1 MRRTNEWKRKHK
13 PGLGSPSLE
22 QVLGVELL
30 FNLPLFLYFVLTQ
43 PTRGGHESENNVKF
57 SRYRKCPSYLSNIA
71 SCRAYHSEDLIE
83 FYRSICKLIRSADS
97 KVENY
102 SRNRLNLIAWFV
114 TFFAACTTQRGLNV
128 DSLAKIIC
136 FGSEAFQWLDS
147 RATLRFLTLLLS
159 ASLAILSWMRHF
171 GMHIGT
177 SNEAC
182 PSCKLRTSM
191 AWVALHSGKDG
202 KASSRKRLKDKLFS
216 RIMMST
222 SWPHCSAVLR
232 RLICPLLVMTS
243 RISAERWP
251 RKEVLVFFK
260 KSCMNNRNVCW
271 NWTYDKD
278 FELLFCTGIECSFS
292 TRWCKRFLARHHN
305 LSFRKQDTKCAKK
318 DRKFDLENAEHLICT
333 LTVVWLFVQYFLM
346 PLSTAIVNSNRSV
359 FGDFTVGR
367 MAL

>member
-1 MRRTNEWKRKHK
+1 MPFVSVQYR
-13 PGLGSPSLE
+13 
-22 QVLGVELL
+22 LL
-30 FNLPLFLYFVLTQ
+30 V
-43 PTRGGHESENNVKF
+43 
-57 SRYRKCPSYLSNIA
+57 
-71 SCRAYHSEDLIE
+71 YHSKDLVDI
-83 FYRSICKLIRSADS
+83 YRTVCKLIWSADS
-97 KVENY
+97 KVQNY
-102 SRNRLNLIAWFV
+102 SRNLLNLIDWFV
-114 TFFAACTTQRGLNV
+114 TFFAACTTQRGLNA

-202 KASSRKRLKDKLFS
+202 KASSRKRLEDKLFS

-251 RKEVLVFFK
+251 RKEVLVFFR

-292 TRWCKRFLARHHN
+292 TRRCKRLLARHQYHN

-333 LTVVWLFVQYFLM
+333 LQSLVDRGYLKDPRMIFNLDESGFKLGYGKSTVVGTIGRDSVPGYSKGMHSVQSSNIWWGSTISMKKIFEFTRWTPVLSLYF
-346 PLSTAIVNSNRSV
+346 TNSW
-359 FGDFTVGR
+359 TIHW
-367 MAL
+367 